1 MDPPAT
7 PDPASDLPLPA
18 PPKAH
23 RFQAKAQD
31 TPVPLN
37 QDPLAPGFVP
47 AAVSDKA
54 FYYNT
59 IQDMTEAGPSS
70 GAPLRRQLNES
81 LSSYPAAVR
90 PTVIRQ
96 VVELAP
102 LMKET
107 AQEARRLQKQANTNW
122 PDKNTRRTNTALA
135 ELDRLWG
142 GRNWLP
148 AGWRKGSSD
157 DVNITYDNIKQ
168 SDLWNLKSICQLASV
183 INFPLSA
190 LYRAGGPIHDAS
202 VKLNQTRHLATTAL
216 RLSKERWPEAIAAP
230 VQDDAALDDAALDD
244 AALDDAALDDA
255 AGDDL
260 FAGDNESLGG
270 DFGGAGWGSPED
282 EYELDL
288 PEMQRAA
295 SEVNKPRNEDISSD
309 NEERLVEARAGKR
322 KLVDRSSPIVISS
335 PERRP
340 SLFPDVNFRALAHQH
355 LSNNE
360 WLSGDDIDT
369 LQRLIFERVQSDGFL
384 IEDFVRVHP
393 VLTFPITKLAIPRKV
408 RVEPTGKVLLVVLHH
423 TDPGHWTVVR
433 VDVNRQ
439 QVLWYNPLN
448 NWPAHCIQ
456 AKQICA
462 WLDEHNPFKFF
473 TAHGPTQPDT
483 YSCGPFVL
491 NAVRVWLQG
500 QSLPLS
506 EFDHSLEF
514 LLSLVAPREATP
526 LAQLELRLSAPL
538 SEVKRPRT
546 LSPPAHFPLL
556 TLPGAIGATTAVEQ
570 SESLIGQVEA
580 LTSAVRANVGAVP
593 RESLAVLRL
602 EERRLHD
609 LHDTISQDLRD
620 ANMRL
625 MDARRNAAARNFVA
639 PLMENKAACDPDLPA
654 PDAQFQAFVASM
666 QAAAVANLA
675 KLPMP
680 AEGESVN
687 ELVERRDRLVSLQDK
702 AAAEMEQLA
711 EKEQLELKR
720 LELDQALVTLLN
732 AAYEN

>member
-7 PDPASDLPLPA
+7 PDPPFDLPLPV
-18 PPKAH
+18 PPSPNPP
-23 RFQAKAQD
+23 RFQAEPPQD
-31 TPVPLN
+31 TPTPLN

-47 AAVSDKA
+47 AAISDKA

-107 AQEARRLQKQANTNW
+107 AKEARRLQKQGNISW
-122 PDKNTRRTNTALA
+122 PDKNTRRTTAALA

-157 DVNITYDNIKQ
+157 VDITYDNIKQ
-168 SDLWNLKSICQLASV
+168 SDLWNLKSICQLASAV
-183 INFPLSA
+183 NFPLSA
-190 LYRAGGPIHDAS
+190 LYRIGGPLHDAS
-202 VKLNQTRHLATTAL
+202 IQLNQ
-216 RLSKERWPEAIAAP
+216 ERWPEATAAP
-230 VQDDAALDDAALDD
+230 AQDDAAGHDPI
-244 AALDDAALDDA
+244 
-255 AGDDL
+255 
-260 FAGDNESLGG
+260 AGDNESLGG
-270 DFGGAGWGSPED
+270 DLGGNFGDANWGSPEGD
-282 EYELDL
+282 SELDL
-288 PEMQRAA
+288 PEMPRAA
-295 SEVNKPRNEDISSD
+295 FEVMGPQNEDISSD
-309 NEERLVEARAGKR
+309 HEEQPVEARAGKR
-322 KLVDRSSPIVISS
+322 KLVDSSSPIDISS
-335 PERRP
+335 PDRHP

-355 LSNNE
+355 LTNNE

-369 LQRLIFERVQSDGFL
+369 LQRLIFERVQSDGYH

-408 RVEPTGKVLLVVLHH
+408 RVEPSGKVLLVVLHH

-448 NWPAHCIQ
+448 NWPAHCIE

-483 YSCGPFVL
+483 HSCGPFVL

-506 EFDHSLEF
+506 EFDNPLEF

-526 LAQLELRLSAPL
+526 LAQLELHLSAPL

-556 TLPGAIGATTAVEQ
+556 TIPAAIGATTAVEQ
-570 SESLIGQVEA
+570 CQSFIDQVQA

-602 EERRLHD
+602 EQRRLDD

-620 ANMRL
+620 ANLRL
-625 MDARRNAAARNFVA
+625 IDARRNAAARDFVA
-639 PLMENKAACDPDLPA
+639 PLMENNAGDHPDLPA
-654 PDAQFQAFVASM
+654 PDAQLQAFVASM

-675 KLPMP
+675 KLPIP
-680 AEGESVN
+680 AEGESVD

-702 AAAEMEQLA
+702 AAAEIKQHA

-720 LELDQALVTLLN
+720 LEFDQTLVTLMN
-732 AAYEN
+732 AAYGN